1 MNLVKNLLCYQM
13 TEKASDQFIS
23 CDTQELQEDRHAL
36 RMITEN
42 DVEEVEEKVASKLHS
57 SSL

>member
-13 TEKASDQFIS
+13 TEEASDQLIS
-23 CDTQELQEDRHAL
+23 CDTQEFQEDRHTL

-42 DVEEVEEKVASKLHS
+42 DVKEVEEKVASKFHS